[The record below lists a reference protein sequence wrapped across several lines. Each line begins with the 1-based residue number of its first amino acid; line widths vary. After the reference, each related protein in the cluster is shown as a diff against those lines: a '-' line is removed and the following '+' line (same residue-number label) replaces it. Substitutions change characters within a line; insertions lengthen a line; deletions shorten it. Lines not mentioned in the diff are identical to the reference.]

1 MKTFLLIASLI
12 SSLSVSAV
20 TLHKKKV
27 TLPVDISTTRLLMS
41 NAGYGESYI
50 LKVIIPELADVT
62 FLNHRNPSAGG
73 PCMATYE
80 TEDLDAVIQGNPAV
94 EQVDFEVT
102 LDKDVWFD
110 GNVCQVS
117 LRETVIGKIR
127 GFTFQHSVTQAM
139 PSRTEED
146 CR

>member
-41 NAGYGESYI
+41 NAGYGDSYI
-50 LKVIIPELADVT
+50 LKVIIPELADIT
-62 FLNHRNPSAGG
+62 FLNHRNPRAGG

-80 TEDLDAVIQGNPAV
+80 TVDPEAVLQGNPAI
-94 EQVDFEVT
+94 EQVEFDVT
-102 LDKDVWFD
+102 LDKGVYFD

-117 LRETVIGKIR
+117 LTETIVGKIR
-127 GFTFQHSVTQAM
+127 GFTFQHSVTQQM
-139 PSRTEED
+139 PARSQED

>member
-12 SSLSVSAV
+12 TSLSASAV

-41 NAGYGESYI
+41 NAGYGDSYI

-62 FLNHRNPSAGG
+62 FLNHRNPQAGG

-80 TEDLDAVIQGNPAV
+80 TIDPEAVLQGNPAIENV
-94 EQVDFEVT
+94 QFEIT
-102 LDKDVWFD
+102 LDKDVWDD
-110 GNVCQVS
+110 GNVCQVWM
-117 LRETVIGKIR
+117 RETVVGKIR
-127 GFTFQHSVTQAM
+127 GFNFQHSVTQQM
-139 PSRTEED
+139 PNRSKED

>member
-1 MKTFLLIASLI
+1 MKTFLLIATLI
-12 SSLSVSAV
+12 TSLSASAV
-20 TLHKKKV
+20 TLHQKKV

-41 NAGYGESYI
+41 NAGYGENYI
-50 LKVIIPELADVT
+50 LKVIIPELADIT

-80 TEDLDAVIQGNPAV
+80 TMDVDAVLQGNPAV
-94 EQVDFEVT
+94 EKIDFDVT
-102 LDKDVWFD
+102 LNKDVYFD

-117 LRETVIGKIR
+117 LTETVVGKIR
-127 GFTFQHSVTQAM
+127 GFTFRHSVSQAL
-139 PSRTEED
+139 PTRTEED